1 MSSSELLISKED
13 LDLLHEKDYHLIF
26 CVGPIGS
33 GKKSEIG
40 KISSEFHFSKLFLSE
55 KISQEISSKSKLG
68 LLAQESLNKNEPL
81 STEVIV
87 AILVRGIVECSENS
101 IIIVGF
107 PEKLE
112 HAQYFE
118 QNILNI
124 NLILKFNCPEEICY
138 KRLCEENGF
147 KKTKEEYNEI
157 YTNTEQDLKELF
169 DFYNP
174 YSVIRE
180 IDTNKSIP
188 EMNKIIKQNLYP
200 LIFCIIGKRYSG
212 KTTLSKIIN
221 EKSDILLLDFGKFLE
236 EPDIIKRKNENE
248 FVVNKLILKLR
259 TIQRHKIL
267 IEDFP
272 QNKEQYTYFVNN
284 CKPFKTIYFLKA
296 DNSSCFERVN
306 KISMGDPNYTECSVL
321 DKMLTEFDNKKA
333 FFDFLKKNTNLM
345 EIDVNNHINL
355 TIERM
360 LKQIQPNCVYFS
372 NDVEEESKTELFN
385 KLINNY
391 KFSEINL
398 KEIISNAIKRKILI
412 KKNEENIDNINL
424 SLEEKINLIKPLLY
438 REDCKNIILNSFPSN
453 IEELT
458 EFEKKLFSINK
469 FIQLTT
475 KKKLDTITD
484 VNSMAVHFAKK
495 NALISLNPK
504 NVSDY
509 KIEEILDMTR
519 DINIIYGMPQ
529 SGKTTFAKH
538 LKEKYSF
545 EILDFKDVI
554 EKVKKTKI
562 DPENP
567 EAEPE
572 INFQDL
578 VNYLKN
584 FLKDDNYFKQKKIL
598 IDNFFVQNSPEPF
611 LIDTYEKAIEVIKMF
626 GKFRNLYE
634 VELEEKTLIDKYKQ
648 KEGITEELSEDQKAA
663 FLETLANPK
672 KLLEDIKS
680 SSENV
685 IKIKNDE
692 PELKSKQLFDSKYGI
707 NFIIIKHEYDIIV
720 EKTLQLFCARNRI
733 LYINVPYLIYSHFYE
748 NDSTSQKLEAV
759 YGKKKLGVDCKN
771 PYDFN
776 EMIYYKYNPIFFEK
790 DLINKIIL
798 DHIGKNYKIIE
809 DSGNFVLL
817 TGYLNSDLLEEQEGP
832 YNLPLLEIKN
842 ALELGELTSF
852 IQISRKDIKQSE
864 DEIPQEIIV
873 EKPKKEVKE
882 GEGEEGEGNPE
893 GEEEPQ
899 EEENPD
905 GVPKFKPENFKWTSY
920 DGLPRNY
927 VQVLKRLKMFPVN
940 VIKSENCRDDLIK
953 IIKTHLDNFRKKS
966 ENNYEGMI
974 SVINVGNDVGEENN
988 ENVNKLCSIDI
999 YVEEPEENNEKEKEK
1014 EKNERD
1020 KDVKKSTG
1028 KK

>member
-157 YTNTEQDLKELF
+157 YTNTEKDLKELF

-333 FFDFLKKNTNLM
+333 FFDFLKKNTDLI

-372 NDVEEESKTELFN
+372 NDVDEESKTELFN

-424 SLEEKINLIKPLLY
+424 SLEEKINLIRPLLY

-598 IDNFFVQNSPEPF
+598 LDNFFVQNSPEPF

>member
-157 YTNTEQDLKELF
+157 YTNTEKDLKELF

-180 IDTNKSIP
+180 IDTNKTIP

-333 FFDFLKKNTNLM
+333 FFDFLKKNTDLI

-372 NDVEEESKTELFN
+372 NDVDEESKTELFN

-424 SLEEKINLIKPLLY
+424 SLEEKINLIRPLLY

-475 KKKLDTITD
+475 KKKLDTIND

-578 VNYLKN
+578 INYLKN

-598 IDNFFVQNSPEPF
+598 LDNFFVQNSPEPF

-672 KLLEDIKS
+672 KLLEDIKA

-707 NFIIIKHEYDIIV
+707 NFIIIKHEYYIIV

-864 DEIPQEIIV
+864 DEIPQEIII

>member
-157 YTNTEQDLKELF
+157 YTNTEKDLKELF

-333 FFDFLKKNTNLM
+333 FFDFLKKNTDLI

-372 NDVEEESKTELFN
+372 NDVDEESKTELFN

-424 SLEEKINLIKPLLY
+424 SLEEKINLIRPLLY

-578 VNYLKN
+578 INYLKN

-598 IDNFFVQNSPEPF
+598 LDNFFVQNSPEPF

-864 DEIPQEIIV
+864 DEIPQEIII

>member
-68 LLAQESLNKNEPL
+68 LLAQESLNQNEPL

-157 YTNTEQDLKELF
+157 YTNTEKDLKELF

-180 IDTNKSIP
+180 INTNKSIP

-236 EPDIIKRKNENE
+236 EPDIFKRKNENE

-333 FFDFLKKNTNLM
+333 FFDFLKKNTDLI

-372 NDVEEESKTELFN
+372 NDVDEESKTELFN

-424 SLEEKINLIKPLLY
+424 SLEEKINLIRPLLY

-578 VNYLKN
+578 INYLKN

-598 IDNFFVQNSPEPF
+598 LDNFFVQNSPEPF

-864 DEIPQEIIV
+864 DEIPQEIII

-940 VIKSENCRDDLIK
+940 VIKSQNCRDDLIK
-953 IIKTHLDNFRKKS
+953 IINTHLDNFRKKS

>member
-157 YTNTEQDLKELF
+157 YTNTEKDLKELF

-306 KISMGDPNYTECSVL
+306 KISMGDQNYTECSVL

-333 FFDFLKKNTNLM
+333 FFDFLKKNTDLI

-372 NDVEEESKTELFN
+372 NDVDEESKTELFN
-385 KLINNY
+385 KLKNNY

-424 SLEEKINLIKPLLY
+424 SLEEKINLIRPLLY

-578 VNYLKN
+578 INYLKN

-598 IDNFFVQNSPEPF
+598 LDNFFVQNSPEPF

-634 VELEEKTLIDKYKQ
+634 VELEEKTLMDKYKQ

-748 NDSTSQKLEAV
+748 NDLTSQKLEAV

-864 DEIPQEIIV
+864 DEIPQEIII